1 VALLFKEGDAVYMAV
16 SLNLTTFDESIY
28 TKEEI
33 NEFTNEELI
42 EFIHQYNY
50 NTHWELLWIK
60 TKKCVYRVFNTS
72 VNSYNKDR
80 NSEEIFSVLMQA
92 WIHAVNTYD
101 KDKATSEFYKY
112 AIYIIRQQYSR
123 YASRIN
129 AEKTGRS
136 VKHVYLEDFVNEKM
150 NPDSTNGL
158 LDIIEDESST
168 NDFEHIILKVD
179 INNNLEKLK
188 NSMPDVYNYIIE
200 YFFKNKTYVMIAEQ
214 YEVNTITVQ
223 RGVKK
228 GLNQLRHY
236 FNIQNKMSI

>member
-1 VALLFKEGDAVYMAV
+1 MAV
-16 SLNLTTFDESIY
+16 SLNLITFDESIY
-28 TKEEI
+28 TKEDI
-33 NEFTNEELI
+33 NRYTNEELI
-42 EFIHQYNY
+42 DFIHKNNY
-50 NTHWELLWIK
+50 NMHWELLWIK
-60 TKKCVYRVFNTS
+60 TKNCVYRVFNTS
-72 VNSYNKDR
+72 VNSYNKDK

-101 KDKATSEFYKY
+101 KNKATSEFYKY

-129 AEKTGRS
+129 AQKTGRS
-136 VKHVYLEDFVNEKM
+136 VKHVYLEDYVNEKISQ
-150 NPDSTNGL
+150 DSGCGL
-158 LDIIEDESST
+158 LDVIEDETST
-168 NDFEHIILKVD
+168 DEFNNSILKID

-188 NSMPDVYNYIIE
+188 ICMPDVYNYIIE
-200 YFFKNKTYVMIAEQ
+200 YFFKHKTYVMIAEE

-236 FNIQNKMSI
+236 FNIQNKMSL

>member
-1 VALLFKEGDAVYMAV
+1 MAV
-16 SLNLTTFDESIY
+16 SLNLITFDESIY
-28 TKEEI
+28 TKEDI
-33 NEFTNEELI
+33 NRYTNEELI
-42 EFIHQYNY
+42 DFIHKNNY
-50 NTHWELLWIK
+50 NIYWELLWIK
-60 TKKCVYRVFNTS
+60 TKNCVYRVFNTS
-72 VNSYNKDR
+72 VNSYNKDK

-101 KDKATSEFYKY
+101 KNKATSEFYKY

-129 AEKTGRS
+129 AQKTGRS
-136 VKHVYLEDFVNEKM
+136 VKHVYLEDYVNEKISQ
-150 NPDSTNGL
+150 DSSCGL
-158 LDIIEDESST
+158 LDVIEDEAST
-168 NDFEHIILKVD
+168 DEFNNSILKID

-188 NSMPDVYNYIIE
+188 ICMPDVYNYIIE
-200 YFFKNKTYVMIAEQ
+200 YFFKHKTYVMIAEE

-236 FNIQNKMSI
+236 FNIQNKMSL